1 MQVIVVVLNKLDCLD
16 DLLANLKRA
25 GVRGG
30 TIIEST
36 GMIKTIDDSDESYL
50 LGSLRLF
57 LENPRPES
65 RTIFFIVEDG
75 QVDLVR
81 KTVDESVVSDTVD
94 PSVTEVTS
102 ENNEAAQ
109 AQDAAAAAAESA
121 ETPDTETVLPQD
133 NTAAEAEETP
143 EAGADQT
150 VIVE

>member
-1 MQVIVVVLNKLDCLD
+1 MKTRKLTF
-16 DLLANLKRA
+16 A
-25 GVRGG
+25 
-30 TIIEST
+30 IIS
-36 GMIKTIDDSDESYL
+36 
-50 LGSLRLF
+50 
-57 LENPRPES
+57 
-65 RTIFFIVEDG
+65 IFVSAVMFVFASCVE
-75 QVDLVR
+75 
-81 KTVDESVVSDTVD
+81 TVDESVVSDTVD

-133 NTAAEAEETP
+133 NAAAEAEETP